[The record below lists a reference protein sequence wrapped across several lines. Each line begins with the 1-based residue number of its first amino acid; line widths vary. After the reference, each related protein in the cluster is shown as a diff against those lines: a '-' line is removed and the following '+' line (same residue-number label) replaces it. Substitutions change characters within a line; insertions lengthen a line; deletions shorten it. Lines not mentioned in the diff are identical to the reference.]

1 MIKKVLFVAM
11 VAALVVSC
19 DSEKK
24 RENKRSDDK
33 GVVETSMEKKDV
45 EQNVVN
51 EPTSNPDASG
61 DIVYVD
67 MAYLSAQCKLSLT
80 EGKDLDT
87 KLEAYEAELKR
98 ANDAWMAKEQALQA
112 EAAKIQDDY
121 QKTLITS
128 ITFQQKGEDLQRRY
142 AEFQNSVQNEAGK
155 LAQQEQALAEEQMVL
170 GTRFTTLLKKAVENV
185 NSQGQYKMV
194 VTSDVLID
202 ADESLNISALVLAEM
217 DKLYDEGALN

>member
-11 VAALVVSC
+11 AAALVVSC
-19 DSEKK
+19 GSDKK
-24 RENKRSDDK
+24 SENKRSDDK

-45 EQNVVN
+45 EQNVVS
-51 EPTSNPDASG
+51 EPTSTPDASG

-80 EGKDLDT
+80 EGKALEA
-87 KLEAYEAELKR
+87 KLEEYQAEFKR
-98 ANDAWMAKEQALQA
+98 ANDSWMAKEQALQA

-142 AEFQNSVQNEAGK
+142 AEFQNSVQNEANK

-170 GTRFTTLLKKAVENV
+170 GTRFTTLLKTAVDNV

-194 VTSDVLID
+194 VTNDMIID

>member
-11 VAALVVSC
+11 AAALVVSC
-19 DSEKK
+19 DSDKK

-51 EPTSNPDASG
+51 EPTSTPDASG

-80 EGKDLDT
+80 EGKALEA
-87 KLEAYEAELKR
+87 KLEEYQAEFKR

-128 ITFQQKGEDLQRRY
+128 ITAQQKGEDLQRRY
-142 AEFQNSVQNEAGK
+142 AEFQNSVQNEANK

-170 GTRFTTLLKKAVENV
+170 GTRFTTLLKTAVEMV

-194 VTSDVLID
+194 VTNDVVID
-202 ADESLNISALVLAEM
+202 AHESLNISALVLAEM

>member
-11 VAALVVSC
+11 AAALVVSC
-19 DSEKK
+19 DSDKK

-67 MAYLSAQCKLSLT
+67 MAYLSEQCKLSLT
-80 EGKDLDT
+80 EGKALEA
-87 KLEAYEAELKR
+87 KLEEYQAEFKR

-142 AEFQNSVQNEAGK
+142 AEFQNSVQNEANK

-170 GTRFTTLLKKAVENV
+170 GTRFTTLLKKAVEMV

-194 VTSDVLID
+194 VTNDMIID

>member
-1 MIKKVLFVAM
+1 MQGAFATFMALHQMREDRDTILFIDPGFPVQ
-11 VAALVVSC
+11 
-19 DSEKK
+19 K
-24 RENKRSDDK
+24 
-33 GVVETSMEKKDV
+33 
-45 EQNVVN
+45 
-51 EPTSNPDASG
+51 
-61 DIVYVD
+61 
-67 MAYLSAQCKLSLT
+67 AQCKVQGIRIESFDVIDFR
-80 EGKDLDT
+80 GKALEA
-87 KLEAYEAELKR
+87 KLEEYQAEFKR

-142 AEFQNSVQNEAGK
+142 AEFQNSVQNEANK

-194 VTSDVLID
+194 VTNDVVIN
-202 ADESLNISALVLAEM
+202 AHESLNISALVLAEM